1 GAEIAAV
8 VGEDGHAR
16 DRDAVVERAEIG
28 DRVLGA
34 GDVHSLVDD
43 APLPVGDRIDA
54 ASRDRDAVV
63 ERAEIGDRVL
73 GAGDAEGLVDGG
85 AALIRDGV
93 HAVSDRESVV
103 ERAGVVDRVLA
114 ARDAECLID
123 ECSALVRNI
132 VDAGT
137 ADDQPLVEGAAVD
150 DRVLRIAAD
159 RDLAVDVAA
168 GGGGDAVAAVAGDR
182 DPTVE
187 VAATRDDDR
196 AVAGADE
203 ISVDRTVAGVVERL
217 ARPGHGFDLNGGPAA
232 VDRSRVGE
240 STAAG
245 AVDYDARTAGARDL
259 PVVVNPHGAGSIDAY
274 HTLDNG
280 PRVVVDLSAGIQHD

>member
-1 GAEIAAV
+1 
-8 VGEDGHAR
+8 
-16 DRDAVVERAEIG
+16 
-28 DRVLGA
+28 
-34 GDVHSLVDD
+34 
-43 APLPVGDRIDA
+43 
-54 ASRDRDAVV
+54 
-63 ERAEIGDRVL
+63 
-73 GAGDAEGLVDGG
+73 
-85 AALIRDGV
+85 
-93 HAVSDRESVV
+93 
-103 ERAGVVDRVLA
+103 
-114 ARDAECLID
+114 
-123 ECSALVRNI
+123 
-132 VDAGT
+132 
-137 ADDQPLVEGAAVD
+137 
-150 DRVLRIAAD
+150 VLRIAAD

-217 ARPGHGFDLNGGPAA
+217 ARPGHG
-232 VDRSRVGE
+232 VRSRVGE

-259 PVVVNPHGAGSIDAY
+259 PVVVNPHGASSIDAY

-280 PRVVVDLSAGIQHD
+280 PRVVVDLSAGIQHDGVAAHVQLRTGEHVDRDVRAARL